1 MKRVLMRLWAAFWFS
16 VLAVSASA
24 QQPTTSNAPF
34 APTET
39 GARIVYRNASLIDG
53 SGGPMRPD
61 MVVVT
66 NGQRIEAVLPN
77 AELSPEMMA
86 GAEVVD
92 LGGQYLLPGL
102 IDSNQPLATPPDR
115 RRAEEIGLVSC
126 RDRVCQYDWVWVVA
140 VPLTKTK
147 RK

>member
-1 MKRVLMRLWAAFWFS
+1 MKRVLMRLWAAFWIS

-61 MVVVT
+61 MVVVK
-66 NGQRIEAVLPN
+66 NGQRIETVLPN
-77 AELSPEMMA
+77 PEPSPEEMA
-86 GAEVVD
+86 GAEGVD
-92 LGGQYLLPGL
+92 FGGQYLPQGL
-102 IDSNQPLATPPDR
+102 NDSHQHRESPPER
-115 RRAEEIGLVSC
+115 RRAEALMRRE
-126 RDRVCQYDWVWVVA
+126 
-140 VPLTKTK
+140 P
-147 RK
+147 

>member
-1 MKRVLMRLWAAFWFS
+1 
-16 VLAVSASA
+16 
-24 QQPTTSNAPF
+24 
-34 APTET
+34 
-39 GARIVYRNASLIDG
+39 
-53 SGGPMRPD
+53 MRPD

-102 IDSNQPLATPPDR
+102 IDSHQHLATPPDR
-115 RRAEEIGLVSC
+115 RRAEALMRRDLYGGITAVRIMADDLLPIATLASAPLVGELAGPAL
-126 RDRVCQYDWVWVVA
+126 YFAPLVA
-140 VPLTKTK
+140 VPAFFHDHGTQALAAGAVP
-147 RK
+147 

>member
-1 MKRVLMRLWAAFWFS
+1 MKRVVMRLWAAFWFS
-16 VLAVSASA
+16 VLSVSASA

-86 GAEVVD
+86 GGARPEE
-92 LGGQYLLPGL
+92 
-102 IDSNQPLATPPDR
+102 R
-115 RRAEEIGLVSC
+115 RVGKECVSTC
-126 RDRVCQYDWVWVVA
+126 RSRWS
-140 VPLTKTK
+140 PNH
-147 RK
+147 

>member
-1 MKRVLMRLWAAFWFS
+1 MCIVIFVFS
-16 VLAVSASA
+16 SRRRHTRCALV
-24 QQPTTSNAPF
+24 
-34 APTET
+34 T
-39 GARIVYRNASLIDG
+39 GVQTCALPIC

-102 IDSNQPLATPPDR
+102 IDSHQHLATPPDR
-115 RRAEEIGLVSC
+115 RR
-126 RDRVCQYDWVWVVA
+126 DRTSVE
-140 VPLTKTK
+140 
-147 RK
+147 

>member
-1 MKRVLMRLWAAFWFS
+1 MKRVLMRLWAAFWIS

-92 LGGQYLLPGL
+92 LGGPYLLPGL
-102 IDSNQPLATPPDR
+102 IDSHQPLATPPHR
-115 RRAEEIGLVSC
+115 RRPDAHVRRHLYGGHT
-126 RDRVCQYDWVWVVA
+126 A
-140 VPLTKTK
+140 VRTLAADPPP
-147 RK
+147 

>member
-39 GARIVYRNASLIDG
+39 GARLVFRNASLIDG

-61 MVVVT
+61 MGVVT

-77 AELSPEMMA
+77 AELSPERSEKQTSELQSLMRTT
-86 GAEVVD
+86 
-92 LGGQYLLPGL
+92 Y
-102 IDSNQPLATPPDR
+102 
-115 RRAEEIGLVSC
+115 
-126 RDRVCQYDWVWVVA
+126 A
-140 VPLTKTK
+140 VFCLQTKKT
-147 RK
+147 